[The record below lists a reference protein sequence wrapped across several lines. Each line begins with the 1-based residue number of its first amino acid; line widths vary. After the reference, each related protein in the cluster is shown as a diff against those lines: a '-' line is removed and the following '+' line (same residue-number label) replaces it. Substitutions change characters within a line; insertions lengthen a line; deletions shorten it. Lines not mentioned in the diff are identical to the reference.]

1 MLLYHGTDS
10 YSAENIINMGV
21 DFRKSDCYT
30 DNARGFYLTNDKEF
44 AEIRASVM
52 TFQPLKP
59 VVIEM
64 VFDETAA
71 EGKLNILRFDDATDD
86 WKFFVAFNRTGSE
99 HYDLMNLFFPR
110 KLNNLDGF
118 YDVVIDVPADARI
131 SEVTDRIDRLLEDV
145 DEGRIPMEV
154 AGGEILKNIRS
165 INIGDID
172 INSKQYSF
180 HTRKS
185 LSFLKVIRISDV
197 I

>member
-10 YSAENIINMGV
+10 YSAENIINVGV

-30 DNARGFYLTNDKEF
+30 DNARGFYLTDDKEF

-52 TFQPLKP
+52 TFQPRKP

-64 VFDETAA
+64 DFDEIAA
-71 EGKLNILRFDDATDD
+71 EGKLNILRFDDADDD

-110 KLNNLDGF
+110 KLNNIDSF
-118 YDVVIDVPADARI
+118 YDVVIDVPADAGI
-131 SEVTDRIDRLLEDV
+131 SGVTDRIDRLLEDAH
-145 DEGRIPMEV
+145 EGRIPMEA
-154 AGGEILKNIRS
+154 AGSEILKNIKS
-165 INIGDID
+165 ISIGDID

-180 HTRKS
+180 HTKES
-185 LSFLKVIRISDV
+185 LKFLKVIRIYDV